1 MLFKFI
7 IINSNLS
14 LTRHAFLYL
23 AMLKRLTAALSK
35 KDKDVHILV
44 LGLDNSGKS
53 SLIQHIKPKK
63 YQEKAATYEATP
75 TVGFQTDKFH
85 VNSPFIVW
93 ISNIGLLGE
102 QPRHHLFWHVWSVT
116 L

>member
-1 MLFKFI
+1 VPCWWHL
-7 IINSNLS
+7 
-14 LTRHAFLYL
+14 AFLYL

-85 VNSPFIVW
+85 VNNLAITCFDMSGQSRYRSLWEHYYVQVEAIIFVVD
-93 ISNIGLLGE
+93 STD
-102 QPRHHLFWHVWSVT
+102 R
-116 L
+116 

>member
-1 MLFKFI
+1 
-7 IINSNLS
+7 
-14 LTRHAFLYL
+14 
-23 AMLKRLTAALSK
+23 MLKRLTAALSK

-85 VNSPFIVW
+85 VNNLAITCFDMSGQSRYRSLWEHYYVQVEAIIFVVD
-93 ISNIGLLGE
+93 STD
-102 QPRHHLFWHVWSVT
+102 R
-116 L
+116 

>member
-1 MLFKFI
+1 MRIGQYPGIFDLCPCWWH
-7 IINSNLS
+7 L
-14 LTRHAFLYL
+14 AFLYL

-63 YQEKAATYEATP
+63 YQGKAATYEATP
-75 TVGFQTDKFH
+75 TVGFQTDKFR

-102 QPRHHLFWHVWSVT
+102 QPRHHLF
-116 L
+116 